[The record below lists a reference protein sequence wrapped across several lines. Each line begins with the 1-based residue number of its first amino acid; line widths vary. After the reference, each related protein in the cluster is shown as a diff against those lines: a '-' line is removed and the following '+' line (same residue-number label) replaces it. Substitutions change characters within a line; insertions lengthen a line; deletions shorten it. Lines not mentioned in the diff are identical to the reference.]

1 VSSECTAIIA
11 VKNGANY
18 LEEAIASIRAQT
30 FPVSRVIVVDDHSE
44 DNSEVLCA
52 ELGVEFVKSNGI
64 GQGAATN
71 LGITIS
77 LTPFIAILDHDD
89 RWDYQKTELQIKYLL
104 KNSQAQ
110 AVFSRVQNFYT
121 NGSVDREFLP
131 SRALGSS
138 IFRRQIFQKA
148 GLFDVST
155 PALNSLPWWLEVA
168 RRGIRVDSLDIP
180 ALYRRVHE
188 ENFNVLRFD
197 EAHHSRFSVLRS
209 KIKLGL
215 EEK

>member
-1 VSSECTAIIA
+1 MLSECTAIIA
-11 VKNGANY
+11 VKNGTNY

-30 FPVSRVIVVDDHSE
+30 LPMSRVIVVDDHSE
-44 DNSEVLCA
+44 DDTELLCA
-52 ELGVEFVKSNGI
+52 ELGIEFVKSRGV

-71 LGITIS
+71 LGIEMS

-89 RWDYQKTELQIKYLL
+89 KWDYQKTELQIQYLL
-104 KNSQAQ
+104 KNQQSQ

-121 NGSVDREFLP
+121 NGSVDRDFLP

-148 GLFDVST
+148 GPFDVST

-180 ALYRRVHE
+180 ALYRRVHK
-188 ENFNVLRFD
+188 ENFNVLRFE